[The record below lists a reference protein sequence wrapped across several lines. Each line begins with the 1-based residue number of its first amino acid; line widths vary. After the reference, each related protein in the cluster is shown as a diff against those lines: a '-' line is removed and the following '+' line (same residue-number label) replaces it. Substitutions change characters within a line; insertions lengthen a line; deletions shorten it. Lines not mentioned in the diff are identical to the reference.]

1 MKYKSLKKLRTILFI
16 PFLFLTLMWSIKT
29 VEYIFNYSFIS
40 FGIYPQ
46 KISGLKGIIFSPF
59 IHQDFTHL
67 INNSYPIIILGGL
80 LFLFYKKIAT
90 EILLW
95 LYFTSGFW
103 LWIIGRNS
111 FHIGASGI
119 IYAIASFL
127 FFSGLIKKNSRLSAV
142 SMLIVFLYGSMVWGI
157 FPLKEALSWEGHL
170 SGFLSGLLISFFYK
184 NEGPKKEKYQWEI
197 EEEEK
202 KSININYE
210 IKKN

>member
-1 MKYKSLKKLRTILFI
+1 
-16 PFLFLTLMWSIKT
+16 MWSIKT

-127 FFSGLIKKNSRLSAV
+127 FFSGLIKKNSRFSAV

>member
-127 FFSGLIKKNSRLSAV
+127 FFSGLIKKNSRFSAV

-184 NEGPKKEKYQWEI
+184 NEGPKKERYQWEI

>member
-157 FPLKEALSWEGHL
+157 FPLKEALSLEGHL